1 MIKWHE
7 AIENAA
13 AAAKQAD
20 NAYQAVP
27 GGPLVDGRKAEI
39 ATLRANAWSR
49 IAEALAWRE
58 AAVRGVIPP
67 PADIYQH

>member
-1 MIKWHE
+1 MIRWQE

-20 NAYQAVP
+20 DVYR
-27 GGPLVDGRKAEI
+27 VDGRKAEV
-39 ATLRANAWSR
+39 ATQRANAWSR